1 MKEEE
6 NKDNNIY
13 ELEEKEEIIEDNIE
27 INNKNDKKNIIIDDD
42 LSNPK
47 LIPKEVE
54 NNKEIG
60 EYCVNVD
67 ILKDN
72 ETPLLSLK
80 QTPTIKEQKTIQE
93 EKNTLTYC
101 FKEIPLNFL
110 KYFTMTIILLY
121 IIVGIIGVI
130 FFVKNREP
138 RPFLFCFHFLNRD
151 TKNNSTNI
159 YEEVTKYDTIIFLS
173 DLNSF
178 CIIHVI
184 LLFLLI
190 MLLITFLRKK
200 ESDSKNFLKN
210 FSIFFPMTLLF
221 NIPIFIVGIV
231 SSEKGNEFY
240 YSIVFI
246 IFNLLSSIC
255 MLKIYIESKRHKY
268 KNFMRVINQGFLS
281 GLLSAFELYSLFY
294 NICYLSTFWEK
305 RTIVTFEILP
315 GVIFFIFSFLT
326 IILYNDI
333 FFPVTALI
341 IQIGLLYIKKKDS
354 LSLVIFNICV
364 VFFSF
369 LSIILSIMKHNQKV
383 FNIIIEGEMEGENK
397 KK

>member
-27 INNKNDKKNIIIDDD
+27 INNKNDKKNIIIDYD

-305 RTIVTFEILP
+305 RSIVTFEILP

-364 VFFSF
+364 VFFNF